1 VRLFRN
7 QSGWWLE
14 SDGSCAR
21 LENFHFDWW
30 LSINDPVAEIRK
42 LAEASIFQPG
52 IPEAGRPMG
61 CQEVW
66 GAGVTY
72 KRSQTERIDE
82 SDFCGRAYAHI
93 YSATRP
99 EIFFKSNPDRCV
111 GPGDSMKL
119 RGDAKWSVPEP
130 ELVLLVAANKRIVGY
145 TAGNDLSSRDIEGAN
160 LLYLPQA
167 KIWDTSCAIGPALLL
182 ADEEVEIQ
190 RAKIVLEIVRSSQIV
205 YRGETFVSEMNRTPE
220 ELVEWLF
227 RDQTF
232 RQGVFLMTGTGIV
245 PNPEF
250 TLHSGDEMRISIT
263 SIGTLIN
270 RIA

>member
-1 VRLFRN
+1 MRLFRN
-7 QSGWWLE
+7 NSGWWLE
-14 SDGSCAR
+14 RNGSCAP
-21 LENFHFDWW
+21 LENLDFDWW
-30 LSINDPVAEIRK
+30 LSLEDPLEQIRK
-42 LAEASIFQPG
+42 LAETAVFRPG
-52 IPEAGRPMG
+52 TPEAGRPMG

-82 SDFCGRAYAHI
+82 SDFCARAYAHV

-111 GPGDSMKL
+111 GPGDTMKL
-119 RGDAKWSVPEP
+119 RTDARWNVPEP
-130 ELVLLVAANKRIVGY
+130 ELVLVVAANKKIVGY
-145 TAGNDLSSRDIEGAN
+145 TAGNDLSSRDIEGSN

-182 ADEEVEIQ
+182 VDTEVDIR
-190 RAKIVLEIVRSSQIV
+190 RAKIILEIRRNSQIV
-205 YRGETFVSEMNRTPE
+205 YQGETVVSEMNRTPE

-232 RQGVFLMTGTGIV
+232 RKGVFLMTGTGIV

-250 TLHSGDEMRISIT
+250 TLHSGDEMQISIT

-270 RIA
+270 TIA